1 MSPGT
6 GTAAAACAAAALAV
20 AGCVLAPKFAAPRLS
35 IVGVQLVSSDLL
47 EQHFKVRMR
56 VENPNARVLPV
67 GGITY
72 TLEVEGEPF
81 ASGESDAGFVV
92 PAMGEAQFD
101 MNMTTNL
108 AGTLMRLL
116 ARGPDTLGQGVA
128 YRLSGKVSLSH
139 GWLRSL
145 PFEERGSFKLQ

>member
-1 MSPGT
+1 MRSDT

-20 AGCVLAPKFAAPRLS
+20 AGCVLSPKLATPRLS

-56 VENPNARVLPV
+56 VENPNDRVLPV
-67 GGITY
+67 GGISY

-81 ASGESDAGFVV
+81 ASGESDASFVV
-92 PAMGEAQFD
+92 PALGEAQFD
-101 MNMTTNL
+101 MNVTTNL
-108 AGTLMRLL
+108 AGTLTGLL
-116 ARGPDTLGQGVA
+116 ARGPDALGQGVP
-128 YRLSGKVSLSH
+128 YRLSGKVSLSR

-145 PFEERGSFKLQ
+145 PFAERGSFKLQ